1 MISRYAVLRVLA
13 ARDGKMANG
22 NQKNVRVIGVL
33 VLVIVVFVAW
43 SSGLVAIE
51 FEKDAPNKLP
61 STFGYLLLAS
71 LFVERAIEVF
81 LSAWRSGE
89 ADAQDIQIKQTAA
102 EIAAIKK
109 AVADGTA
116 TADSVRDELDG
127 LEDHLKKLESAR
139 IMYKADSRVIAQWIG
154 LIIGFMVPPSVCGC
168 WGRY

>member
-1 MISRYAVLRVLA
+1 
-13 ARDGKMANG
+13 MANG

-89 ADAQDIQIKQTAA
+89 ADAQDIQIKQTGPRSRRS
-102 EIAAIKK
+102 KRLSPMGRPRRTRS
-109 AVADGTA
+109 GTNW
-116 TADSVRDELDG
+116 TGSKITSRNSSRPGSCTRRIRVSSRSG
-127 LEDHLKKLESAR
+127 SA
-139 IMYKADSRVIAQWIG
+139 
-154 LIIGFMVPPSVCGC
+154 
-168 WGRY
+168 